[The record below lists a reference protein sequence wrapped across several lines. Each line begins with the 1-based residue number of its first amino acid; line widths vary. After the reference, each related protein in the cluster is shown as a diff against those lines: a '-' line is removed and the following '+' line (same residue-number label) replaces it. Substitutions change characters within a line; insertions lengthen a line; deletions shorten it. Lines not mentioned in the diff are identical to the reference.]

1 MQSEA
6 DSQIHG
12 SRSLNRPL
20 WATTPSSV
28 PVSLFRRTAK
38 VRTKRVLK
46 LAAEGKKKEEIAE
59 MCGITVEEVAEIL
72 E

>member
-1 MQSEA
+1 MGIIKAAINAVGGGLA
-6 DSQIHG
+6 DSWLEVIEP
-12 SRSLNRPL
+12 SP

-46 LAAEGKKKEEIAE
+46 TSYQTEFCNSVLR
-59 MCGITVEEVAEIL
+59 
-72 E
+72 